1 MTSPHA
7 EPRDVFHENG
17 EVVIDGPDG
26 AVIAMT
32 PEAALQT
39 AGRLN
44 EAALDELIARAQ
56 RSGDA
61 D

>member
-1 MTSPHA
+1 MTSPHT
-7 EPRDVFHENG
+7 EPRDVFHEDG

-32 PEAALQT
+32 PEAALRT
-39 AGRLN
+39 AGRLD

>member
-32 PEAALQT
+32 PEAALRT

-56 RSGDA
+56 RFGDA

>member
-7 EPRDVFHENG
+7 QPRDVFHEDG

-32 PEAALQT
+32 PKRRCA
-39 AGRLN
+39 RLVGWM
-44 EAALDELIARAQ
+44 RQ
-56 RSGDA
+56 RSTN
-61 D
+61 